1 MKFSIV
7 LIMFLCSNTII
18 GQNFHTEF
26 EYEISNNNHI
36 KIQNSYPKGG
46 QKFITTDRKE
56 FVYVTFWTC
65 ISNETSS
72 NLELEIDF
80 SADSFY
86 NTLIAKHK
94 LQFIYTK

>member
-1 MKFSIV
+1 
-7 LIMFLCSNTII
+7 MFLCSNTII

-46 QKFITTDRKE
+46 QKFITPGFITTDRKE